1 MTRHLPILIV
11 RRDPRRE
18 QVGFQELTQSLA
30 GQHLLGYLYDAADH
44 GRPKAKL
51 QNFVEDACMLGMV
64 EKVAELKPSAI
75 VCTHFL
81 PAQLFAGI
89 RARSEVLKRRLPI
102 GAVLVSPHTQPWPI
116 WCS

>member
-1 MTRHLPILIV
+1 M
-11 RRDPRRE
+11 
-18 QVGFQELTQSLA
+18 GFQELTQSLA

-51 QNFVEDACMLGMV
+51 QNLVEDACMLGMV

-102 GAVLVSPHTQPWPI
+102 GVVLVSPHN
-116 WCS
+116 